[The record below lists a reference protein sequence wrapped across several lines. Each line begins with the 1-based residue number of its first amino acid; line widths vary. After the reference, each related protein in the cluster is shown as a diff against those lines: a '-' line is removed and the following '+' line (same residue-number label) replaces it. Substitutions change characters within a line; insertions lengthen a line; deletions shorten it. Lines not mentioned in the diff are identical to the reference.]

1 MGSVGLR
8 ERAHMANL
16 YSVFG
21 LSPGASSDAIKAA
34 YYRLAKQYHPD
45 TRAGETAEE
54 RIREINQAYETLGD
68 PVARAAYD
76 VMLMRERS
84 ETRRRSWKAVATGAS
99 TFTLTLGLFP
109 LLMSWTQQ
117 VPTSP
122 PEITQLA
129 VFAPHED
136 PTVNEFAESFN
147 VGPAPTT
154 DVVQVN
160 AVGAFLSG
168 LDAPELRVRPP
179 QRIEPE
185 LLEPPLRSELSSE
198 GEAQQYE
205 RAEPT
210 PSPPLKA
217 DDARTKVASTS
228 SAGPAVRK
236 AKPARWTVH
245 RNTRFGFALKYPQD
259 VFTRESNEREI
270 NDRLLLS
277 GDGRGLLRIHS
288 RPTPTS
294 ITRYRASLVAG
305 RYAGATFDYAPQRDS
320 WFVLSGTLGEEMF
333 YERVTISCD
342 RRSIHGWLL
351 TYPVAE
357 RSFYDP
363 IVEEIHRS
371 YQYGDRCGAPKSR
384 LTRVRTP
391 GGNQE
396 PPSQ

>member
-1 MGSVGLR
+1 
-8 ERAHMANL
+8 MANL

-21 LSPGASSDAIKAA
+21 LSPGASSDAIKTA
-34 YYRLAKQYHPD
+34 YYRLAKQCHPD
-45 TRAGETAEE
+45 THAGETSEE

-68 PVARAAYD
+68 PVARANYD
-76 VMLMRERS
+76 VMLVRQRF

-99 TFTLTLGLFP
+99 TFVLTLGLFP
-109 LLMSWTQQ
+109 LLMSWTPQA
-117 VPTSP
+117 PTSP
-122 PEITQLA
+122 SEITQLA
-129 VFAPHED
+129 VFAPNED
-136 PTVNEFAESFN
+136 PAVNEFAESFN
-147 VGPAPTT
+147 AGPSPAT
-154 DVVQVN
+154 DFVQVN
-160 AVGAFLSG
+160 NAAGNFLFG
-168 LDAPELRVRPP
+168 LDMPELEVQPP
-179 QRIEPE
+179 HSIEPGSLE
-185 LLEPPLRSELSSE
+185 LPLASELSSE

-210 PSPPLKA
+210 PSPPLQA
-217 DDARTKVASTS
+217 DARANVASTS
-228 SAGPAVRK
+228 SAGPTVRRT
-236 AKPARWTVH
+236 KPAQWTVH
-245 RNTRFGFALKYPQD
+245 QNTRFGFALKYPQD
-259 VFTRESNEREI
+259 VFTTESNEREI
-270 NDRLLLS
+270 NDRLLIS

-294 ITRYRASLVAG
+294 ITRYRTSLVAG

-371 YQYGDRCGAPKSR
+371 YKYGDRCGAPASR
-384 LTRVRTP
+384 VTRVRKP
-391 GGNQE
+391 GANQE
-396 PPSQ
+396 PPAM

>member
-1 MGSVGLR
+1 
-8 ERAHMANL
+8 MANL

-45 TRAGETAEE
+45 TRAGETTEE

-76 VMLMRERS
+76 VMLVRERY
-84 ETRRRSWKAVATGAS
+84 ETRRRTWQAVATGAS
-99 TFTLTLGLFP
+99 TFTLTLSLFP

-117 VPTSP
+117 VPTP
-122 PEITQLA
+122 PSEITQLA
-129 VFAPHED
+129 VFAPNED
-136 PTVNEFAESFN
+136 PTINEFAESFN
-147 VGPAPTT
+147 VGPSPST
-154 DVVQVN
+154 DFVQVN
-160 AVGAFLSG
+160 NAAGNFLFG
-168 LDAPELRVRPP
+168 LDMPEVEVQPP
-179 QRIEPE
+179 QSMEPGSLELPLASE
-185 LLEPPLRSELSSE
+185 LLSE

-217 DDARTKVASTS
+217 DARAKVASTS
-228 SAGPAVRK
+228 SAGPAVRR
-236 AKPARWTVH
+236 AKPAQWTVH
-245 RNTRFGFALKYPQD
+245 ENTRFGFALKYPRD
-259 VFTRESNEREI
+259 VFTTESNEHEI
-270 NDRLLLS
+270 NDRLLIS

-305 RYAGATFDYAPQRDS
+305 RYSGATFDYAPQRDN

-371 YQYGDRCGAPKSR
+371 YKYGDRCGAPESR
-384 LTRVRTP
+384 LTRVRKP
-391 GGNQE
+391 AANQE
-396 PPSQ
+396 PPAM

>member
-1 MGSVGLR
+1 MGCIGLR
-8 ERAHMANL
+8 ERAHMVNL

-34 YYRLAKQYHPD
+34 YYRLAKRYHPD
-45 TRAGETAEE
+45 THAGETAQE

-76 VMLMRERS
+76 VMLVRERS
-84 ETRRRSWKAVATGAS
+84 ETRRRTWKAVATGAS

-109 LLMSWTQQ
+109 LLMSWTLQ

-129 VFAPHED
+129 VFAPNED
-136 PTVNEFAESFN
+136 PTVKEFAESFN
-147 VGPAPTT
+147 VGPPAT
-154 DVVQVN
+154 DFAQVN
-160 AVGAFLSG
+160 TSGDFLFG
-168 LDAPELRVRPP
+168 VDMLELQGQP

-185 LLEPPLRSELSSE
+185 LELPLSSELSSE
-198 GEAQQYE
+198 REAQQYE

-210 PSPPLKA
+210 PSPPLKT
-217 DDARTKVASTS
+217 DDARTKTASTS
-228 SAGPAVRK
+228 SAGPAIRR
-236 AKPARWTVH
+236 ARPARWTVH
-245 RNTRFGFALKYPQD
+245 QNTRFGFALKYPQD
-259 VFTRESNEREI
+259 VFTKESNEREI
-270 NDRLLLS
+270 NDRLLIS

-288 RPTPTS
+288 KPTPTS

-342 RRSIHGWLL
+342 GRSVHGWLL

-371 YQYGDRCGAPKSR
+371 YKYGDRCGAPASR
-384 LTRVRTP
+384 LTRVRAP
-391 GGNQE
+391 GANQE
-396 PPSQ
+396 PPAM

>member
-1 MGSVGLR
+1 MGCVGLR
-8 ERAHMANL
+8 ERAHMSNL
-16 YSVFG
+16 YRVFG
-21 LSPGASSDAIKAA
+21 LSPGANSDVIKAA

-45 TRAGETAEE
+45 THSGEPAQE

-76 VMLMRERS
+76 VVLVRQRFEA
-84 ETRRRSWKAVATGAS
+84 RRRTWKAVATGAS

-122 PEITQLA
+122 SEISQLA
-129 VFAPHED
+129 VFAPNEV
-136 PTVNEFAESFN
+136 PTVNEFAESFT
-147 VGPAPTT
+147 VRPSPAT
-154 DVVQVN
+154 DFVQVD
-160 AVGAFLSG
+160 AGGDFLFG
-168 LDAPELRVRPP
+168 LDMPEHVQRP
-179 QRIEPE
+179 QSKEPGSLELPLASE
-185 LLEPPLRSELSSE
+185 LLSE

-205 RAEPT
+205 RPEPT
-210 PSPPLKA
+210 PSPPLKN

-228 SAGPAVRK
+228 SAGPAMRR
-236 AKPARWTVH
+236 AKPAQWTVH
-245 RNTRFGFALKYPQD
+245 QNTRFGFALKYPQD
-259 VFTRESNEREI
+259 VFTTESNEREI
-270 NDRLLLS
+270 NDRLLIS

-294 ITRYRASLVAG
+294 ITRYRASLLAG

-342 RRSIHGWLL
+342 RRSVHGWLL

-371 YQYGDRCGAPKSR
+371 YQYGDRCGAPASR

-391 GGNQE
+391 GANQE
-396 PPSQ
+396 PPAM

>member
-1 MGSVGLR
+1 
-8 ERAHMANL
+8 MANL

-34 YYRLAKQYHPD
+34 YYRLAKQCHPD
-45 TRAGETAEE
+45 THAGETSEE

-68 PVARAAYD
+68 PIARANYD
-76 VMLMRERS
+76 VMLVRQRF
-84 ETRRRSWKAVATGAS
+84 ETRQRSWKAVVTGAS
-99 TFTLTLGLFP
+99 TFVLTLGLFP
-109 LLMSWTQQ
+109 LLMSLTQQ
-117 VPTSP
+117 VPTAPSG
-122 PEITQLA
+122 ITQLA
-129 VFAPHED
+129 VFAPKED
-136 PTVNEFAESFN
+136 PAVNEFAESFSA
-147 VGPAPTT
+147 GPSPSTNF
-154 DVVQVN
+154 VQVN
-160 AVGAFLSG
+160 NAAGNFLFG
-168 LDAPELRVRPP
+168 LEMPELEVQPP
-179 QRIEPE
+179 HSIEPGPLE
-185 LLEPPLRSELSSE
+185 LPLASELSSE

-217 DDARTKVASTS
+217 DARA
-228 SAGPAVRK
+228 R
-236 AKPARWTVH
+236 AKPAQWTVH
-245 RNTRFGFALKYPQD
+245 QNTRFGFALKYPQD
-259 VFTRESNEREI
+259 VFTTESNEREI
-270 NDRLLLS
+270 NDRLLIS

-294 ITRYRASLVAG
+294 ITRYRTSLVAG
-305 RYAGATFDYAPQRDS
+305 RYAGATFDYAPQRES

-371 YQYGDRCGAPKSR
+371 YKYGDRCDAPASKE
-384 LTRVRTP
+384 TRVRKP
-391 GGNQE
+391 GANQE
-396 PPSQ
+396 PPAM